1 MATEVILPQLG
12 ETMNEGTIVEWLK
25 HEGDQVKR
33 GDVLFTLESDKATLE
48 AESPGKGILRK
59 ILVPAGVRVPVL
71 TLVGVITGTP
81 DEDISTYLGG
91 EAATAPVAATAV
103 AASQP
108 AEPAQAAEAAAGPAA
123 QRGGRVF
130 SSPRARMRARELGVE
145 LGAVTGTGP
154 DGRVIEK
161 DVLAFAEAQP
171 KATPMARK
179 RAADLGMDLSKVS
192 GTGVGGKV
200 TQEDVERAWE
210 GAKAPTPAPAGIS
223 APALARVSAPAPIA
237 PPTPLPVAA
246 PVPALAQA
254 IRAPSAEVVST
265 TPITGMR
272 RIIAER
278 MAASAHTSARVTLV
292 TEADA
297 TALVQ
302 VRTSLKDAV
311 SKEWGFAPGYT
322 DLLALC
328 VARALRDFP
337 YMNARLNGEAIEQ
350 LAHVNL
356 GMAVDAERGLL
367 VPVIRDADRLGL
379 REFGTRFRDLVNRA
393 REGKSLPDE
402 LTGGTFTIT
411 NLGMFEVDAFTPVIN
426 PPELAI
432 LGVGRILLKPV
443 VKEGQVVACQMV
455 TLSLTFDHRLVD
467 GAPAARFLQHIK
479 HLVENPYL
487 LLG

>member
-1 MATEVILPQLG
+1 MAIEVILPQLG
-12 ETMNEGTIVEWLK
+12 ETMNEGAIVEWLK

-33 GDVLFTLESDKATLE
+33 GEVLFTLESDKATLE

-59 ILVPAGVRVPVL
+59 ILVPAGAKVPVL
-71 TLVGVITGTP
+71 TLVGIITGTP
-81 DEDISTYLGG
+81 DEDISAYLGG
-91 EAATAPVAATAV
+91 PPTAAPVATAPSAEV
-103 AASQP
+103 QP
-108 AEPAQAAEAAAGPAA
+108 AETAQVEEAAADAA
-123 QRGGRVF
+123 MERGGRVF
-130 SSPRARMRARELGVE
+130 SSPRARMRARELGTDLRLVV
-145 LGAVTGTGP
+145 GSGP
-154 DGRVIEK
+154 GGRIIEK
-161 DVLAFAEAQP
+161 DVLAFAERQP
-171 KATPMARK
+171 RATPMALK
-179 RAADLGMDLSKVS
+179 RAADLGIDLLKVT

-200 TQEDVERAWE
+200 THEDVERAWE
-210 GAKAPTPAPAGIS
+210 GTKAPPPAP
-223 APALARVSAPAPIA
+223 VPAPL
-237 PPTPLPVAA
+237 PSPVAA

-254 IRAPSAEVVST
+254 IRVPSAEVVST
-265 TPITGMR
+265 TPVSGMR

-278 MAASAHTSARVTLV
+278 MAASAHTTARVTLV
-292 TEADA
+292 SEVDA

-302 VRTSLKDAV
+302 VRTRLKDSV
-311 SKEWGFAPGYT
+311 SEEWGFAPGYT

-328 VARALRDFP
+328 VARALREYP

-379 REFGTRFRDLVNRA
+379 RELGTRFRDLVNRA

-411 NLGMFEVDAFTPVIN
+411 NLGMFDVDAFTPVIN

-432 LGVGRILLKPV
+432 LGVGRIQMKPV
-443 VKEGQVVACQMV
+443 VQDGQVVARQMV

-467 GAPAARFLQHIK
+467 GAPAARFLQRIK
-479 HLVENPYL
+479 RLIENPYL